1 MVSGVTIFAT
11 CASKRPERRAARSQA
26 PSVVVREP
34 QTLALQL
41 NLQHAVLFA

>member
-1 MVSGVTIFAT
+1 MVSGVTIVAT
-11 CASKRPERRAARSQA
+11 CASSRRPSAARSQA

-41 NLQHAVLFA
+41 DLQHAVLFA